1 MARIFKGQEQE
12 KGDKALTGLFR
23 VSTSDEDLLG
33 RQEVGQDQHE
43 QRCQQ
48 EEPHF

>member
-23 VSTSDEDLLG
+23 VSASDDDLLG
-33 RQEVGQDQHE
+33 RQDADQHE
-43 QRCQQ
+43 QQ